1 MATLSKTLPFPPL
14 ALSFSSDTLA
24 ARVPTPPTL
33 KTSRCLTCPALIA
46 SLSATVLVKGP
57 LSNASN
63 FSALAGLAAIN
74 DPSSTFTFDMLDFY
88 YELLNRNKDES
99 TFHTIVSAN
108 ANDAGLNPEIVHFS
122 NFLWFSYS
130 LALQYPYEDVTADL
144 LFWGILKK
152 DKAEALRKAGR
163 DA

>member
-1 MATLSKTLPFPPL
+1 
-14 ALSFSSDTLA
+14 
-24 ARVPTPPTL
+24 
-33 KTSRCLTCPALIA
+33 
-46 SLSATVLVKGP
+46 
-57 LSNASN
+57 
-63 FSALAGLAAIN
+63 
-74 DPSSTFTFDMLDFY
+74 MLDFY

-130 LALQYPYEDVTADL
+130 LALQYPYEDVTADP

>member
-1 MATLSKTLPFPPL
+1 
-14 ALSFSSDTLA
+14 
-24 ARVPTPPTL
+24 
-33 KTSRCLTCPALIA
+33 
-46 SLSATVLVKGP
+46 
-57 LSNASN
+57 
-63 FSALAGLAAIN
+63 
-74 DPSSTFTFDMLDFY
+74 MLDFY